1 MDTALLNALD
11 SDGKKKFESALNAL
25 QGDISAAAARLSVD
39 PRLRLEYSRRIKE
52 MSADLRARANLGM
65 ITWEKAAIEAQ
76 ETRNLIMDIVRIRS
90 TPLGRAIAERMKTSG
105 VTLNELI
112 AKKTASMFGP
122 KVNFNYL
129 SETQKKQIYATII
142 ESAGKSNPQV
152 NLRMMKLSRSAKGLI
167 VLSIGVSVYEI
178 YMADNKMPEAVRQVA
193 INGAGIAGGWAG
205 GTIAGLLCGPGAPV
219 CVLIGGFTGGA
230 LAAWEMG
237 NWWK

>member
-11 SDGKKKFESALNAL
+11 SDGKAKFESALNAL

-90 TPLGRAIAERMKTSG
+90 TPLGRAMAERMKTSG

-112 AKKTASMFGP
+112 AKKLPHCSD
-122 KVNFNYL
+122 
-129 SETQKKQIYATII
+129 QKLTLITCQ
-142 ESAGKSNPQV
+142 
-152 NLRMMKLSRSAKGLI
+152 KLK
-167 VLSIGVSVYEI
+167 
-178 YMADNKMPEAVRQVA
+178 KTKFMPR
-193 INGAGIAGGWAG
+193 
-205 GTIAGLLCGPGAPV
+205 L
-219 CVLIGGFTGGA
+219 
-230 LAAWEMG
+230 
-237 NWWK
+237 